1 MTNRAT
7 GLTDSALTGLRAQA
21 VSACWEV
28 PLGTSEVSLHMTQI
42 ARDDMQY
49 DEMWQYVKRGR
60 LDAKARLQDPL
71 TERLG
76 AEPQWQ
82 KSLARND

>member
-1 MTNRAT
+1 
-7 GLTDSALTGLRAQA
+7 
-21 VSACWEV
+21 
-28 PLGTSEVSLHMTQI
+28 
-42 ARDDMQY
+42 MQY